1 MDAIQTD
8 RLILRHATSGDVAA
22 MHAVLR
28 SPAAMRYWSTP
39 PHRTIRQTRDWLRSM
54 IYASP
59 AESMD
64 FVLEYEGEVI
74 GKAGCWR
81 LPEIG
86 FILHPDHWGK
96 GLAHEALTA
105 IIGQLFAHYPVHA
118 ITADV
123 DPRNTACLA
132 LLGRLGFSQTGRAAR
147 TWLVGEEWCDSIYL
161 ALPRPEARA
170 TNCPGSKPSAQRPVS
185 RPSPP
190 ARQETFDRR
199 TPDTGT
205 SSG

>member
-1 MDAIQTD
+1 MDAIRTD
-8 RLILRHATSGDVAA
+8 RLTLRHATSDDVAE
-22 MHAVLR
+22 MHAVLS

-39 PHRTIRQTRDWLRSM
+39 PHRTVMQTRDWLRLM
-54 IYASP
+54 MEAPP
-59 AESMD
+59 ADSMD
-64 FVLEYEGEVI
+64 FILEYEGQVI

-96 GLAHEALTA
+96 GFAHEALTA
-105 IIGQLFAHYPVHA
+105 IIARLFEHFRVPA

-132 LLGRLGFSQTGRAAR
+132 LLDRLGFSQTGRAAR

-161 ALPRPEARA
+161 ALPRPE
-170 TNCPGSKPSAQRPVS
+170 GDHGQL
-185 RPSPP
+185 
-190 ARQETFDRR
+190 
-199 TPDTGT
+199 GMH
-205 SSG
+205 